1 MSFSHCPY
9 ATHFKNNFLL
19 VTLLPNKFSS
29 VLHSF
34 EGYFEVQ
41 SVTYVPEFK
50 KKYTHETVNSQIMV
64 SVSESSLWKQ
74 VLELKQNFF
83 WHSKYSAGFPML
95 LVVLPAQDLLL
106 GHCQQ
111 LAEVC
116 FPPLHLE
123 EAPSVTA
130 SSVSCFRRQLSWV
143 C

>member
-1 MSFSHCPY
+1 M
-9 ATHFKNNFLL
+9 LL
-19 VTLLPNKFSS
+19 VLKITFCLSLCYPTNSHQSCIPLRVILKCNLL
-29 VLHSF
+29 H
-34 EGYFEVQ
+34 GI
-41 SVTYVPEFK
+41 YVPEFK